1 MRIAICDDEVL
12 LRDQI
17 EAFIRKRD
25 KTGTVLCFDTGEALL
40 EAFVKK
46 AFDLLFLDIGLPG
59 MDGVEVAGRIR
70 EINANVVIVFITA
83 DNSRVFEA
91 FDVSAL
97 HYLRKPIDPDKLSEV
112 YDRAKRL
119 LQERDTSGREKKEEI
134 LIKSDERHIQL
145 DRKDILYV
153 ESKGRKL
160 LIADRSGKYEIY
172 GVLGKWEERLSD
184 GFFRCHRSYLVNLRY
199 VRSYDAESIL
209 LRDGT
214 RVFLARDRYAD
225 FVKAYMQYLQTQS
238 GRHV

>member
-12 LRDQI
+12 LRNQI

-83 DNSRVFEA
+83 DDSRVFEA

-134 LIKSDERHIQL
+134 LIKSDEHHIQL

-172 GVLGKWEERLSD
+172 GVLGKWEERLRD